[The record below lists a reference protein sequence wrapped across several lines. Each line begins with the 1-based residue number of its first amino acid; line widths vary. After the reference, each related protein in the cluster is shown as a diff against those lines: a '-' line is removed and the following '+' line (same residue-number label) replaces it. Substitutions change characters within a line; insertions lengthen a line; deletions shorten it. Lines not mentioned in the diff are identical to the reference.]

1 MQRFY
6 DRCVNVVVVEATDG
20 RWSTR
25 GQGVF
30 LFRHDHVPI
39 FINNDNLHHVGGLS
53 EKKWEMLTTT
63 TTMRC
68 NVQMCQTVDN
78 RYGTILKE

>member
-6 DRCVNVVVVEATDG
+6 DRCVTVVVVEATDG

-53 EKKWEMLTTT
+53 EKKMGNAHNDDDDEMQ
-63 TTMRC
+63 C
-68 NVQMCQTVDN
+68 ADVSDS
-78 RYGTILKE
+78 